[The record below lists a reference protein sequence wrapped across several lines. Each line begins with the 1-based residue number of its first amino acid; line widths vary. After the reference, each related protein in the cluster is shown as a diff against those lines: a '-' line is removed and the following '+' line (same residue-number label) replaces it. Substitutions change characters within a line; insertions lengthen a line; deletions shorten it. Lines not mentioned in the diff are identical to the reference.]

1 MLRNALHVT
10 AAALLWVVFVYYWRI
25 VLRRPMNPDTRTA
38 LITLS
43 ILTAAS
49 VLFLAAWVF
58 HNRRTYRARDRRKVR
73 RSVASDP
80 RRDFLGRR
88 LVMESSAALKRS
100 NYIDVD
106 VERDLVSGDPMGRK
120 VFKARTRI
128 GVRF

>member
-1 MLRNALHVT
+1 LRHTLHIT

-49 VLFLAAWVF
+49 IVFLAVWVF
-58 HNRRTYRARDRRKVR
+58 HNVRTYRALDRRKVR
-73 RSVASDP
+73 RSVTLEP
-80 RRDFLGRR
+80 HRDFLGRR
-88 LVMESSAALKRS
+88 LVMDPSAALKRS
-100 NYIDVD
+100 HYIDVEF
-106 VERDLVSGDPMGRK
+106 ERDLVSGDPRGRK
-120 VFKARTRI
+120 VFKTRTTS